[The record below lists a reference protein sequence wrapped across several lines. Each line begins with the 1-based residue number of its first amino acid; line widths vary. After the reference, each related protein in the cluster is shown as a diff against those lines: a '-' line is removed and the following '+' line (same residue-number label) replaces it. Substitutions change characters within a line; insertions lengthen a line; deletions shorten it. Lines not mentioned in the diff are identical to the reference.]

1 MLTYSKG
8 QPISLNLSLIL
19 SDGTN
24 DKTANVRYELYN
36 PNKIIIASNT
46 VSFDPILEAYID
58 VIQPWFNQ
66 EDGIHYV
73 KWYVSNTKEDF
84 PIFVIEE
91 IYIDTIEEK
100 VSKILGLVHENIVID
115 NADYDVYDNLVSAR
129 LRIYSD
135 AASIG
140 TENNILGTYKITAQP
155 NGAGKFLYW
164 KQEAI

>member
-19 SDGTN
+19 SDGSN

-58 VIQPWFNQ
+58 VVQPWFNQ

-73 KWYVSNTKEDF
+73 KWYVSNAKEDF

-100 VSKILGLVHENIVID
+100 VSKILGLVHENNVIE
-115 NADYDVYDNLVSAR
+115 NSDYDL
-129 LRIYSD
+129 
-135 AASIG
+135 
-140 TENNILGTYKITAQP
+140 
-155 NGAGKFLYW
+155 
-164 KQEAI
+164 

>member
-8 QPISLNLSLIL
+8 QKISLNLSLVL

-24 DKTANVRYELYN
+24 DKDAVVWYEFYDSTKQLLFTN
-36 PNKIIIASNT
+36 S
-46 VSFDPILEAYID
+46 VSFDPILEAFID
-58 VIQPWFNQ
+58 VVNPWVNQ
-66 EDGIHYV
+66 KDGIHYV
-73 KWYVSNTKEDF
+73 KWFVANTKEDF
-84 PIFVIEE
+84 PRFVVEE

-115 NADYDVYDNLVSAR
+115 NADYDNYDNLVSAR

-135 AASIG
+135 PTSIG
-140 TENNILGTYKITAQP
+140 TENNLLGTYKISAQP
-155 NGAGKFLYW
+155 NGAGKFLFW